1 MAYADQYALGQD
13 ATFRGRVAV
22 AIIRTAFAIQA
33 EDAGQLAAP
42 AGYPG
47 ATDALHA
54 LRSRLSHAAVNDLET
69 YAARFAVAVAAD
81 PNTSGITGAS
91 SDSDIQF
98 TVGLLWN
105 TFAIGG

>member
-1 MAYADQYALGQD
+1 MAYTDQYALGQD
-13 ATFRGRVAV
+13 ATFRGRI
-22 AIIRTAFAIQA
+22 AIALVKTAFAVHA
-33 EDAGQLAAP
+33 EDPAQLAAP

-47 ATDALHA
+47 AKDSLHA
-54 LRSRLSHAAVNDLET
+54 LRVRLCHAAVNDLQT

-81 PNTSGITGAS
+81 PNIGGITVAS

>member
-1 MAYADQYALGQD
+1 MAYTDQYALGQD

-22 AIIRTAFAIQA
+22 AIVRTAFAVQA
-33 EDAGQLAAP
+33 EDPAQLAVP

-47 ATDALHA
+47 AKDSLHA
-54 LRSRLSHAAVNDLET
+54 LRSRLSFAAVNGLDA

-81 PNTSGITGAS
+81 PNTGGITGAS
-91 SDSDIQF
+91 SDSDLQF

>member
-1 MAYADQYALGQD
+1 MAYSDQYALGQD

-22 AIIRTAFAIQA
+22 AIVRTAFAVQA
-33 EDAGQLAAP
+33 EDPGQLAVP

-47 ATDALHA
+47 AADSLHA
-54 LRSRLSHAAVNDLET
+54 RRSRLSYAAVNDLDA
-69 YAARFAVAVAAD
+69 YAARFAVAVASD
-81 PNTSGITGAS
+81 PNTSGITNTS

-105 TFAIGG
+105 AFAIGG